1 MLSPWLVSKMSKTEE
16 SKMLRA
22 ERVFLIRIY
31 PKRKAELSE
40 FYFVSLLIKQTAV
53 LKQDPPSKGEV
64 QNSPPNSSGEPR
76 AVSSVPKLHQR
87 GSGPDD
93 EVSFDDPPIVSTSE
107 SNSSTSP
114 SGGRFASN
122 TLSYHTNDNESAS
135 SKKLIGLKGV
145 SM

>member
-1 MLSPWLVSKMSKTEE
+1 MLSPWLVSKMSKPEE

-64 QNSPPNSSGEPR
+64 QNSPPSSSGEPR

-87 GSGPDD
+87 DSGPDD
-93 EVSFDDPPIVSTSE
+93 EVSFGGPPTVSTLE

-135 SKKLIGLKGV
+135 SKNSLG
-145 SM
+145 